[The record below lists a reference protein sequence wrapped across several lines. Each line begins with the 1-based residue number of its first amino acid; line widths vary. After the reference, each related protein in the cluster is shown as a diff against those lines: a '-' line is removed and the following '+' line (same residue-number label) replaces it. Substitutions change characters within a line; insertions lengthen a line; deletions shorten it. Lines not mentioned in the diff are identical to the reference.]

1 MILGEI
7 DATQALAFNTSSL
20 LVVTVTG
27 ELRRLFCPFKVTN
40 SSKLNQLTYGHEYD
54 VQAIRISKEGVL
66 VYYVLGKPYYYFNF
80 SIQ

>member
-7 DATQALAFNTSSL
+7 DATQTLAFNTSSL

-27 ELRRLFCPFKVTN
+27 ELRRLFCPFKVIN
-40 SSKLNQLTYGHEYD
+40 SSRLNQLSYGLEYH
-54 VQAIRISKEGVL
+54 VQAVRVSKEGIL

-80 SIQ
+80 SIL